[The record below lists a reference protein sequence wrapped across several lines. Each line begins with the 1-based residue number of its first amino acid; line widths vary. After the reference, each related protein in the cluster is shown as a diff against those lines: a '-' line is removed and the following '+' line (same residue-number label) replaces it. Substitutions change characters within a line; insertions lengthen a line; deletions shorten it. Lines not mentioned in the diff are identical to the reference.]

1 MRACPSDPVT
11 GGRSGRIVDAMCGI
25 TGWISFDRD
34 LARERETV
42 EAMTET
48 MSCRGPDAAGTW
60 FKGPA
65 ALGHRRLA
73 VIDIA
78 GGAQPMSVS
87 TPAGEVA
94 LVYSGEAYNFVE
106 LREELRSAGERFET
120 SSDTEVVLRGYLR
133 WGAALADR
141 LNGMYAFAIWDSRTH
156 KLVLIRDRLGIK
168 PLYIFPT
175 PDGVLFGSEPKAILA
190 NPLARPIVDADGL
203 RELFAFA
210 KTPGHAV
217 WSGMREVRPGT
228 IATVDRR
235 GVRERTYWR
244 LETTAHTDDCDT
256 TVAHVRELLDDI
268 VRRQLVADVP
278 RCVLL
283 SGGLDSSALTALSAT
298 QLAEQG
304 ERVRTFAVDFVGQTE
319 HFKPDALRATPDTP
333 YVHDVVRHVGSE
345 HADIVLGYKAL
356 ADPAVR
362 RAALIARDLPMGLGD
377 MDVSLYLLCKAI
389 RERSTVALSGE
400 SADEIFGGYRQFHDP
415 AVQRAHAFPWLA
427 METGAFG
434 DMDQLINEDVRSAL
448 DLAGHRSERYE
459 TAIAEVE
466 HLGSEGELEYRM
478 RISSYLHLT
487 RFLPMLL
494 DRKDRMSMA
503 VGLEVRV
510 PFCDHRLVEYVY
522 NAPWSLK
529 TYDGRE
535 KSLLRGAARDVLPDS
550 VVQRVKS
557 PYPST
562 QEAHYAGAIQ
572 EQAAELVRHRDHEVF
587 SLVDH
592 RHVMRAVRED
602 RAAISANAR
611 HQLERTLDLAIWLD
625 VYRPDIAWP
634 SSSASAAT
642 DRRRVIGSPAR
653 Q

>member
-175 PDGVLFGSEPKAILA
+175 ADGLLFGSEPKAILA

-228 IATVDRR
+228 IVTVDRR

-283 SGGLDSSALTALSAT
+283 SGGLDSSALTALSAA

-522 NAPWSLK
+522 NAPWAMK
-529 TYDGRE
+529 TFDGHE
-535 KSLLRGAARDVLPDS
+535 KSLLRAATADVLPDS
-550 VVQRVKS
+550 VVRRRKS

-562 QEAHYAGAIQ
+562 QDPAYEKMLRDRMRDLLSDADAPLRPMLDDGRARRLIQ
-572 EQAAELVRHRDHEVF
+572 EDFEGSSFGAARWGMELTL
-587 SLVDH
+587 SLNDWLTNYPV
-592 RHVMRAVRED
+592 
-602 RAAISANAR
+602 SL
-611 HQLERTLDLAIWLD
+611 QLD
-625 VYRPDIAWP
+625 
-634 SSSASAAT
+634 
-642 DRRRVIGSPAR
+642 
-653 Q
+653 